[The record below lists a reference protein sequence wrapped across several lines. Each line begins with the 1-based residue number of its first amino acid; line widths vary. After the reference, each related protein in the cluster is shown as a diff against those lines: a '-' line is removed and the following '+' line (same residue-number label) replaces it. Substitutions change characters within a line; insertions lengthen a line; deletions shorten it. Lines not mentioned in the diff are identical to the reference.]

1 MRWPLGRPTTVRTRI
16 VALALA
22 PAVAL
27 MALWGFAMVSV
38 TAELRALIRVQ
49 GVYGDFGT
57 PVDTAVGQIQIERRM
72 SAAYLGAG
80 GRDAAGA
87 GQLLGQQRRTDQVV
101 DAMRQAIRGGDRS
114 RLTARQRQSLDAML
128 TATDRLDGLR
138 QRVLTRK
145 IGWDQAVEQ
154 YSALIEPTFDVQS
167 TLTALQAGQ
176 LARETETVFEL
187 VRVREFVSREDALV
201 AGARAAGTALTP
213 GQYNALTQT
222 IEDRRVFQQTYV
234 PDLPADSRALFEK
247 FQDGALYR
255 SLNQGEDAL
264 LRAGA
269 GGAAQAVAADSW
281 RSTVDRIVKQYR
293 DLCTEAG
300 DNSAARGRAFAYQEL
315 TKAAIAGAAGL
326 IVAGLSLW
334 FAVRGARRISR
345 RLEALRD
352 AADVLAGRQLP
363 DVMRRLGAGEE
374 VDAVAEAPPLA
385 AAGDRDDEIGQVG
398 RSFNTARLAAVEA
411 AVKQATLRRG
421 LFAVLLNIARRNQAL
436 VHRQLKLVDTLE
448 RRTEDPDVLR
458 ELFRIDHLTTR
469 MRRHAESLII
479 LSGSA
484 PGRRWRRPVPIA
496 QVVSSAVGEIE
507 DYARVVV
514 PPMPDTGIAA
524 DAVAD
529 VVHLFAELLEN
540 ATVFSPPHTQVTL
553 RTGRVGGGFVLEID
567 DRGLGLDAEAHAHAE
582 RTLTDPDAFDPTR
595 HDRLGLYVVGRLA
608 ARHGIDV
615 TLRDS
620 PYGGTTAV
628 VLLPESILAEPGG
641 TDTPQDTEPPTA
653 LPGTRP
659 EPGGP
664 RVPLPP
670 ESHTEVRPLPSRRGN
685 GPAGSETPVASG
697 AGTGRPG
704 ARESGSGSDTAR
716 PEAVPTGGSGV
727 SGAGSGWDAA
737 PSRSASAGT
746 SGVSESGAGWLTSS
760 ERSGARVSGA
770 EFASTGESGAS
781 GGGTGWQKPSGRPG
795 PHESGTGRNGAG
807 SESASVGTSGVSET
821 GAGWL
826 TSSEQPGAHDSG
838 VAWDVPSEPL
848 SPRRRPGTP
857 ELGAAPGAPSSEA
870 GAAWQGAP
878 EPRPANGS
886 GGPGSPVAPSATPEA
901 SWQSP
906 SDAGASWQSPSDAGA
921 SWRPSSRADAPAQT
935 PSRTGPSWPAQPDPL
950 PVRHSGPSEGDAPW
964 QAPQAGPPVSGVGA
978 AFGSGDASHSHAQ
991 PDPLPARRPGAFE
1004 PAAPWESRHVPSPA
1018 PRPGTTEGAPVPP
1031 LHPTRRPDT
1040 GEGGTPAGL
1049 PHTGA
1054 PGNTPPPALPTRH
1067 PGTGEGGTPAELPR
1081 TGTSAST
1088 PPPALPTRRPST
1100 PEPSTPEPST
1110 PETGTPEPGPSEPGP
1125 SEPGTPEPGPS
1136 EPRTPDASTVVPAL
1150 PTRVRQASLARQLR
1164 DEPQEQAEG
1173 GRREVDAE
1181 EMRAIFGA
1189 FQRGLDQGRKGMPA
1203 RPGAT
1208 EGDTVNIHVDEGTD
1222 TDDAR

>member
-49 GVYGDFGT
+49 GVYDDFGT

-659 EPGGP
+659 EPGGA

-697 AGTGRPG
+697 AGTGRQG
-704 ARESGSGSDTAR
+704 ARESGSGSDTAG

-737 PSRSASAGT
+737 PSRSAPAST
-746 SGVSESGAGWLTSS
+746 SGVSETGAGWLTSS
-760 ERSGARVSGA
+760 ERSGACASGA
-770 EFASTGESGAS
+770 EFASAGESGAFE
-781 GGGTGWQKPSGRPG
+781 GGSGWQKSSGGPG

-807 SESASVGTSGVSET
+807 SESAPVGTSGVSET

-826 TSSEQPGAHDSG
+826 TPSEQPGAHDSG

-848 SPRRRPGTP
+848 PPRRRPGTP
-857 ELGAAPGAPSSEA
+857 EPGAAPETPSSGA
-870 GAAWQGAP
+870 GAAWQGAQ
-878 EPRPANGS
+878 EPWPAKGT
-886 GGPGSPVAPSATPEA
+886 GGPGSPVTPPPTPEA
-901 SWQSP
+901 SWQAP

-921 SWRPSSRADAPAQT
+921 SWQPSSRADAPVQT

-950 PVRHSGPSEGDAPW
+950 PARHSGPSEGDAPW
-964 QAPQAGPPVSGVGA
+964 QAPHAGPPVSGAGA

-991 PDPLPARRPGAFE
+991 PDPLSARRPGAFE
-1004 PAAPWESRHVPSPA
+1004 PAAPWEPPHAS
-1018 PRPGTTEGAPVPP
+1018 RPGTTEGAPVPP
-1031 LHPTRRPDT
+1031 P
-1040 GEGGTPAGL
+1040 
-1049 PHTGA
+1049 
-1054 PGNTPPPALPTRH
+1054 LPTRH
-1067 PGTGEGGTPAELPR
+1067 PDTGEGGTPAELPR

-1088 PPPALPTRRPST
+1088 PPPALPSRRPTRRPST
-1100 PEPSTPEPST
+1100 PEPGTPEPST
-1110 PETGTPEPGPSEPGP
+1110 PETGTPGH
-1125 SEPGTPEPGPS
+1125 GTS

>member
-49 GVYGDFGT
+49 GVYDDFGT

-114 RLTARQRQSLDAML
+114 RLTARQRQSLDAMV

-145 IGWDQAVEQ
+145 ISWDQAVEQ

-269 GGAAQAVAADSW
+269 GGASQAVAAGSW

-326 IVAGLSLW
+326 VVAGLSLW

-374 VDAVAEAPPLA
+374 VDALAEAPPLA

-595 HDRLGLYVVGRLA
+595 HDRLGLYVIGRLA

-615 TLRDS
+615 SLRDS

-628 VLLPESILAEPGG
+628 VLLPESILAATGR
-641 TDTPQDTEPPTA
+641 TDTPPDTEPPTA
-653 LPGTRP
+653 LPTARP
-659 EPGGP
+659 EHGRAGA
-664 RVPLPP
+664 PLPP
-670 ESHTEVRPLPSRRGN
+670 EEHGEVRPLPSRRRN
-685 GPAGSETPVASG
+685 GPSKPEAPGVSGDGTGWPTPS
-697 AGTGRPG
+697 GRPG
-704 ARESGSGSDTAR
+704 ARESG
-716 PEAVPTGGSGV
+716 
-727 SGAGSGWDAA
+727 AGS
-737 PSRSASAGT
+737 SSASAGKSDT
-746 SGVSESGAGWLTSS
+746 SGNGVGWNASGAG
-760 ERSGARVSGA
+760 A
-770 EFASTGESGAS
+770 
-781 GGGTGWQKPSGRPG
+781 
-795 PHESGTGRNGAG
+795 SGTGAG
-807 SESASVGTSGVSET
+807 G
-821 GAGWL
+821 L
-826 TSSEQPGAHDSG
+826 TPSEQPGAHDSG
-838 VAWDVPSEPL
+838 AARGMPSESLP
-848 SPRRRPGTP
+848 SRRRPGTP
-857 ELGAAPGAPSSEA
+857 GPGAAPGAPSSRA
-870 GAAWQGAP
+870 GAAWQGASESWPARSTGVP
-878 EPRPANGS
+878 E
-886 GGPGSPVAPSATPEA
+886 SPVTPPSEP
-901 SWQSP
+901 
-906 SDAGASWQSPSDAGA
+906 GASWQAPSEAGA
-921 SWRPSSRADAPAQT
+921 AWQPSSRGDASART
-935 PSRTGPSWPAQPDPL
+935 PSGTASSWPAQPGPL
-950 PVRHSGPSEGDAPW
+950 PT
-964 QAPQAGPPVSGVGA
+964 
-978 AFGSGDASHSHAQ
+978 
-991 PDPLPARRPGAFE
+991 RRPGSFE
-1004 PAAPWESRHVPSPA
+1004 PAATWEPPPA
-1018 PRPGTTEGAPVPP
+1018 LRPGTTEGTPVPPSLPTRPGDHGGGAPSEYSRTGITEGAPVPP
-1031 LHPTRRPDT
+1031 PLPTRRPAA
-1040 GEGGTPAGL
+1040 GEGGTPGGL
-1049 PHTGA
+1049 LGTGA
-1054 PGNTPPPALPTRH
+1054 PASAPPPPLPARRD
-1067 PGTGEGGTPAELPR
+1067 E
-1081 TGTSAST
+1081 SAV
-1088 PPPALPTRRPST
+1088 A
-1100 PEPSTPEPST
+1100 
-1110 PETGTPEPGPSEPGP
+1110 
-1125 SEPGTPEPGPS
+1125 
-1136 EPRTPDASTVVPAL
+1136 PDL
-1150 PTRVRQASLARQLR
+1150 PTRVRQASLAQQLR
-1164 DEPQEQAEG
+1164 DEPREQAKG

-1203 RPGAT
+1203 RPGAID
-1208 EGDTVNIHVDEGTD
+1208 GDTVNIHVDEGTD

>member
-49 GVYGDFGT
+49 GVYDDFGT

-87 GQLLGQQRRTDQVV
+87 GRLLGQQRRTDQVV

-145 IGWDQAVEQ
+145 ISWDQAVEQ

-201 AGARAAGTALTP
+201 AGARAADTALTP

-269 GGAAQAVAADSW
+269 GGASQAVAAGSW

-326 IVAGLSLW
+326 VVAGLSLW

-484 PGRRWRRPVPIA
+484 PGRRWRGPVPIA

-615 TLRDS
+615 SLRDS

-628 VLLPESILAEPGG
+628 VLLPESILAETGG
-641 TDTPQDTEPPTA
+641 TDTSQDIEPSAA
-653 LPGTRP
+653 LPEARP
-659 EPGGP
+659 EHGGA

-670 ESHTEVRPLPSRRGN
+670 ESHAGVRPLPSRRGN
-685 GPAGSETPVASG
+685 GPAKSETRGASG
-697 AGTGRPG
+697 VGTGRPTPSGRTG
-704 ARESGSGSDTAR
+704 ARESGSGSDTAG
-716 PEAVPTGGSGV
+716 PEAVPAGGSGA
-727 SGAGSGWDAA
+727 SRAGTGWDAA
-737 PSRSASAGT
+737 PSRSAPVGT
-746 SGVSESGAGWLTSS
+746 SGVSETGAGWLTPS
-760 ERSGARVSGA
+760 ERSGAR
-770 EFASTGESGAS
+770 AS
-781 GGGTGWQKPSGRPG
+781 GV
-795 PHESGTGRNGAG
+795 
-807 SESASVGTSGVSET
+807 ESASAAESGVSET

-848 SPRRRPGTP
+848 PPRRRPGAP
-857 ELGAAPGAPSSEA
+857 EAGAAPETPSSEA
-870 GAAWQGAP
+870 GAVWQGAP
-878 EPRPANGS
+878 EPWPAKGS
-886 GGPGSPVAPSATPEA
+886 GGPGSPVTPSSTPET
-901 SWQSP
+901 SWRAP
-906 SDAGASWQSPSDAGA
+906 SDAGASWQAPSDAGA
-921 SWRPSSRADAPAQT
+921 SWQPSSRADAPAQT
-935 PSRTGPSWPAQPDPL
+935 PSQTGPSWPAKPDPL
-950 PVRHSGPSEGDAPW
+950 PTRRSGPSEGGAPW
-964 QAPQAGPPVSGVGA
+964 QAPHAGQPVSGAGA

-991 PDPLPARRPGAFE
+991 ANPLPARRPGAFE
-1004 PAAPWESRHVPSPA
+1004 PAAPWESPHA

-1031 LHPTRRPDT
+1031 PLPTRRSDT
-1040 GEGGTPAGL
+1040 GEGGTPAG
-1049 PHTGA
+1049 
-1054 PGNTPPPALPTRH
+1054 
-1067 PGTGEGGTPAELPR
+1067 LPR

-1088 PPPALPTRRPST
+1088 PPPALPSRRPTRRLST
-1100 PEPSTPEPST
+1100 PEPGT
-1110 PETGTPEPGPSEPGP
+1110 PETGTPEPG
-1125 SEPGTPEPGPS
+1125 TA
-1136 EPRTPDASTVVPAL
+1136 DASTVAPAL
-1150 PTRVRQASLARQLR
+1150 PTRVRQASLAQQLR
-1164 DEPQEQAEG
+1164 DEPREQAKG

-1203 RPGAT
+1203 RPGAID
-1208 EGDTVNIHVDEGTD
+1208 GDTVNIHVDEGTD